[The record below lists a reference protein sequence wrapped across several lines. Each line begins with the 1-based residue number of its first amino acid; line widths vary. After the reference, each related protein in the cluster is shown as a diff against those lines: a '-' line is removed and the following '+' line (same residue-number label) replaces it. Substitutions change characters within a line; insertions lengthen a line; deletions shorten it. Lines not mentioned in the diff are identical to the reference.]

1 MPIPASPPCLPPPS
15 LLLPLLLGLTG
26 AAGEEELQVVQ
37 PDRSVSVAAGQT
49 ATLNCTLTSVLP
61 VGPIK
66 WFRGA
71 GPGRE
76 LIYSF
81 KGGEGSFPQVTHV
94 SDATKRNNMDF
105 SIHISRVTTANAGV
119 YYCVKFQKGTPD
131 VEIKSGPG
139 TRMFVRAKP
148 SLPEVSGPSN
158 RFSPGEVVN
167 FTCTSTG
174 FFPKIIDLKWFENG
188 VELPALQTFVL
199 PPGDASSYTIV
210 STTSVTLALSS
221 LSAQIT
227 CHVDHSELPS
237 PLSGHVNISK
247 FLQVIPTVTISAH
260 GVPSLQA
267 AILTCHVHRFYPEV
281 QITWLEKKE
290 CYKTCEALTPTKNP
304 DGTFSQDSH
313 ILVNTSE
320 DKRLFTCQVRREA
333 QTLVQASMQLS
344 KFREGHA
351 HLGAREFS
359 SLFGPLILLGW
370 KLFPL
375 TALPIIYVFRRSIP
389 SKRTDPGGAPAMMP
403 ETTVNTSPASS
414 AF

>member
-49 ATLNCTLTSVLP
+49 ATLNCTLTSLLP

-139 TRMFVRAKP
+139 TRMFVR
-148 SLPEVSGPSN
+148 
-158 RFSPGEVVN
+158 
-167 FTCTSTG
+167 
-174 FFPKIIDLKWFENG
+174 DLKWFENG